1 MDTKELEFI
10 RRLFKTYKI
19 EAREHLFSMRN
30 ELIKFENCTNESLKA
45 EIVEIIYR
53 DAHSLKG
60 ASRAVNLKLI
70 ESVCQVLESIFSRL
84 KKNELHLD
92 KPSFD
97 LIHYVINRLEQIVDT
112 SELDNDGNP
121 IYADD
126 NNKLNMLLDYIVRS
140 KKEHIQEFVNNLIK
154 ESKKEQSEEFENIEG
169 NKKEITIK
177 PAIKDNV
184 NTGTKETKTESE
196 TIRIST
202 EKLDKLFYQAE
213 ELINAKYSYLN
224 VVESLK
230 DIVSEKSTI
239 DKKFKDIKN
248 DIKSLSKYFKGDDAG
263 ANGRNKDLV
272 NKVLNNIEQILL
284 KEHGKNEI
292 ISSLHKSSMT
302 EGRVLSNMVD
312 NLMHQARDILLVPFK
327 ILTNVLPL
335 VIRDLS
341 ISLGKSVNFTVK
353 GEEIEIDRR
362 ILEVIKDPFIHLIRN
377 SLDHG
382 IENPET
388 RKQAG
393 KSESGNI
400 VINIKQIGGN
410 KVEIL
415 ITDDGKGLNY
425 EDILDSAIRK
435 GIIKEEQKG
444 LLNEKEIIKLVF
456 VSDVSTSKVITDI
469 SGRGLGLAI
478 VKEKIE
484 QLDGYIELENGQ
496 ECGTVIKITLPLSLT
511 TFRGVLISLEDKQFL
526 IPTLNIERI
535 KRIKIDEIKNVE
547 NKETI
552 SLNDEVIPVI
562 NLKEILSLKSKT
574 ILKSSGENII
584 AVIIEHSGKKI
595 AVTVDD
601 IIIEQEVLVKNLGK
615 QILKVKNIQGAA
627 VLGSGKVVPI
637 LDVKDLI
644 LFTESEYFGS
654 IKSEQPDHLRE
665 KTSYIMVA
673 DDSITS
679 RMLIKDILE
688 SEGFR
693 VKTAVDG
700 LEALTALKTEKF
712 DLIVSDIEMPRM
724 NGFELTERI
733 KGDKNLSELPVILI
747 TALASKED
755 RERGIDAGANA
766 YIVKSSFDQSNLI
779 DIINRLI

>member
-239 DKKFKDIKN
+239 DKKFKEIKN
-248 DIKSLSKYFKGDDAG
+248 DIKSLSKYF
-263 ANGRNKDLV
+263 
-272 NKVLNNIEQILL
+272 
-284 KEHGKNEI
+284 
-292 ISSLHKSSMT
+292 T
-302 EGRVLSNMVD
+302 
-312 NLMHQARDILLVPFK
+312 
-327 ILTNVLPL
+327 
-335 VIRDLS
+335 
-341 ISLGKSVNFTVK
+341 
-353 GEEIEIDRR
+353 
-362 ILEVIKDPFIHLIRN
+362 
-377 SLDHG
+377 
-382 IENPET
+382 
-388 RKQAG
+388 
-393 KSESGNI
+393 
-400 VINIKQIGGN
+400 
-410 KVEIL
+410 
-415 ITDDGKGLNY
+415 
-425 EDILDSAIRK
+425 
-435 GIIKEEQKG
+435 
-444 LLNEKEIIKLVF
+444 
-456 VSDVSTSKVITDI
+456 
-469 SGRGLGLAI
+469 
-478 VKEKIE
+478 
-484 QLDGYIELENGQ
+484 
-496 ECGTVIKITLPLSLT
+496 
-511 TFRGVLISLEDKQFL
+511 
-526 IPTLNIERI
+526 
-535 KRIKIDEIKNVE
+535 
-547 NKETI
+547 
-552 SLNDEVIPVI
+552 
-562 NLKEILSLKSKT
+562 
-574 ILKSSGENII
+574 
-584 AVIIEHSGKKI
+584 
-595 AVTVDD
+595 
-601 IIIEQEVLVKNLGK
+601 
-615 QILKVKNIQGAA
+615 
-627 VLGSGKVVPI
+627 
-637 LDVKDLI
+637 
-644 LFTESEYFGS
+644 
-654 IKSEQPDHLRE
+654 
-665 KTSYIMVA
+665 
-673 DDSITS
+673 
-679 RMLIKDILE
+679 
-688 SEGFR
+688 
-693 VKTAVDG
+693 
-700 LEALTALKTEKF
+700 
-712 DLIVSDIEMPRM
+712 
-724 NGFELTERI
+724 
-733 KGDKNLSELPVILI
+733 
-747 TALASKED
+747 
-755 RERGIDAGANA
+755 
-766 YIVKSSFDQSNLI
+766 
-779 DIINRLI
+779 